1 MNQNKAPCL
10 LKAGYTEERMLGA
23 WNNEPIILKNI
34 WKIKLMSTGQ
44 KGHSPDKNG
53 LEKEIYCDKALV
65 QLYYSPSAFF
75 TRTNTDTSSEIC
87 KPK

>member
-1 MNQNKAPCL
+1 MNQNKASCL
-10 LKAGYTEERMLGA
+10 LKAGYTEGRMLGA
-23 WNNEPIILKNI
+23 WNNEAIILKNI

-44 KGHSPDKNG
+44 KGYSPDKND
-53 LEKEIYCDKALV
+53 LEKEIYCDEALV
-65 QLYYSPSAFF
+65 QLDYSPSAFF